1 MWEPLL
7 EFSSL
12 FNECGS
18 RLAAVG
24 QQGSPRQAAA
34 SRCDRRGGPPKLTG
48 LGSRATGDKHRD
60 TPTRQ
65 SFDGLADP
73 TIGWSACTFACLSGV
88 VRTAIIVMPDRT
100 DLRFDQRPSGP
111 YPVPPNRIAEKPP
124 GPLRRLL
131 IQATPLPSPSPVMKT
146 WSPNPARSRS
156 KRDQLK
162 DQNDLA
168 DRSRGRR
175 SA

>member
-111 YPVPPNRIAEKPP
+111 YPVPPQPDSREAAGSPP
-124 GPLRRLL
+124 AASHSGHSAPVPVTGDENVVSESGEITFQKGP
-131 IQATPLPSPSPVMKT
+131 IEG
-146 WSPNPARSRS
+146 S
-156 KRDQLK
+156 K
-162 DQNDLA
+162 
-168 DRSRGRR
+168 
-175 SA
+175 

>member
-1 MWEPLL
+1 MANRALHAKQQPP
-7 EFSSL
+7 
-12 FNECGS
+12 GVIGVGA
-18 RLAAVG
+18 RPILA
-24 QQGSPRQAAA
+24 
-34 SRCDRRGGPPKLTG
+34 G

-60 TPTRQ
+60 TSTRE

-88 VRTAIIVMPDRT
+88 VRTAMIAMPGRT

-131 IQATPLPSPSPVMKT
+131 IQATPLPSPSLMNVVSESGEITFQKGPIEG
-146 WSPNPARSRS
+146 SR
-156 KRDQLK
+156 
-162 DQNDLA
+162 
-168 DRSRGRR
+168 
-175 SA
+175 

>member
-1 MWEPLL
+1 MWGPLL

-60 TPTRQ
+60 TRRGRV
-65 SFDGLADP
+65 SMDGRPNHRMVGMHLCLFVWGRSNSHYRDARSHRSEVR
-73 TIGWSACTFACLSGV
+73 SAAIRPLPRTPQPDSREAAGSPPAASHSGHS
-88 VRTAIIVMPDRT
+88 A
-100 DLRFDQRPSGP
+100 
-111 YPVPPNRIAEKPP
+111 PVPVADDENVVSESGEITFQK
-124 GPLRRLL
+124 GP
-131 IQATPLPSPSPVMKT
+131 IEG
-146 WSPNPARSRS
+146 S
-156 KRDQLK
+156 K
-162 DQNDLA
+162 
-168 DRSRGRR
+168 
-175 SA
+175 